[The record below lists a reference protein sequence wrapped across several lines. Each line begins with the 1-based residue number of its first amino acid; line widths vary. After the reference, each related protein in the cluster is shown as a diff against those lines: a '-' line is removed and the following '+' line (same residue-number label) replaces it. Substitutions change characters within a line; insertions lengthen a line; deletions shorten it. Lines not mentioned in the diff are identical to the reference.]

1 MQENRLQSIRKQ
13 PRFNGIFE
21 KTEGFA
27 RRIELTSHMPLKAIE
42 VRQDGLAVSEL
53 ESGLASF
60 INKPFVIATNSGT
73 SAIHLALKLVA
84 HKIYGTEDLSGKR
97 VFCSDLCPVEQAMP
111 ILYENGIPTFIDVTD
126 YDFGMDPECLVT
138 AFETYPDTKIVIMNH
153 VYGFPGKILEVK
165 KICEEHGA
173 ILIENA
179 SESLGATVDG
189 KQTGSIGDIG
199 ILDFAKDRIITGG
212 CGGALILSDE
222 ADDVFVRKMANMAL
236 RDLKW
241 NHCDG
246 IGYDYSMN
254 DVTAAIILE
263 QLSHLDEI
271 IDKKKRIYE
280 FYKKNLNEDLTYLIE
295 ADEKNVP
302 NYWMPVIMCDS
313 SIEAGETRTADGY
326 SYEDIHGT
334 TSPME
339 IVDALDAF
347 GAEVAPVYMPM
358 SLQPVFENG
367 ELIGADGVIDVP
379 KAYADDNRMFRDE
392 CSGDA
397 FKRSVCLPADL
408 SMTEAEQDKII
419 DIIHSCFDKT
429 SIDRAAFEGSF

>member
-21 KTEGFA
+21 NTEGFA

-73 SAIHLALKLVA
+73 SAMHLALKLVA
-84 HKIYGTEDLSGKR
+84 RKIYGTDDLTGKR

-153 VYGFPGKILEVK
+153 VYGFPGKILEIK

-313 SIEAGETRTADGY
+313 SIEDGETRTADGY

-347 GAEVAPVYMPM
+347 NAEASPVYMPM
-358 SLQPVFENG
+358 SLQPVLRES
-367 ELIGADGVIDVP
+367 ELIGPDGICDKPEAYGKDDRLFVSENSID
-379 KAYADDNRMFRDE
+379 AW
-392 CSGDA
+392 
-397 FKRSVCLPADL
+397 KRCVCLPADIN
-408 SMTEAEQDKII
+408 MTIEDLTRTVE
-419 DIIHSCFDKT
+419 IIHACFNLT
-429 SIDRAAFEGSF
+429 TLQRALLL

>member
-21 KTEGFA
+21 NTEGFE

-53 ESGLASF
+53 ESRLASF

-73 SAIHLALKLVA
+73 SAMHLALKLLA
-84 HKIYGTEDLSGKR
+84 RKIYGTDDLTGKR

-111 ILYENGIPTFIDVTD
+111 ILYENGIPIFIDVTD
-126 YDFGMDPECLVT
+126 YDFGMDPECLET
-138 AFETYPDTKIVIMNH
+138 AFKTYPDTKIVIMNH

-179 SESLGATVDG
+179 SESLGAAVDD

-199 ILDFAKDRIITGG
+199 ILDFGKDKSFTGG
-212 CGGALILSDE
+212 CGGALVLSDE
-222 ADDVFVRKMANMAL
+222 ADAVLARKMTNMSM
-236 RDLKW
+236 RGLKW
-241 NHCDG
+241 NHCEG
-246 IGYDYSMN
+246 IGYDYAMN
-254 DVTAAIILE
+254 DFTAASILE
-263 QLSHLDEI
+263 QLSHLNVV
-271 IDKKKRIYE
+271 IDKKEKIFE
-280 FYKKNLNEDLTYLIE
+280 FYKKNLNEDLIRMIE
-295 ADEKNVP
+295 FDEKTVP
-302 NYWMPVIMCDS
+302 SYLMPVMMCDS
-313 SIEAGETRTADGY
+313 SIEARETRTADGY

-347 GAEVAPVYMPM
+347 GAEAAPVYMPM
-358 SLQPVFENG
+358 SLQPVFENS
-367 ELIGADGVIDVP
+367 ELIGVDGIIDVP
-379 KAYADDNRMFRDE
+379 KAYADDDRMFRDD
-392 CSGDA
+392 CSVDA
-397 FKRSVCLPADL
+397 FMRCVCLPADL
-408 SMTEAEQDKII
+408 SMTEEEQNKII
-419 DIIHSCFDKT
+419 EIVHSCFNRK
-429 SIDRAAFEGSF
+429 SMDRSAF